1 MNYEKLFQA
10 KISGESIAAWRADG
24 KKALGVL
31 CCFIPY
37 ELLHAADILP
47 VRLRA
52 IGCDDHSDAE
62 VWMLP

>member
-1 MNYEKLFQA
+1 MA
-10 KISGESIAAWRADG
+10 CRR

-52 IGCDDHSDAE
+52 TGCDDHSDAE